1 MNQKITLGLIAL
13 LGGYAACA
21 GTLDGTV
28 RNADGVPM
36 AGVMVRVTE
45 AAGGGNSEVVFSDV
59 HGSFRLKTSLQGR
72 LNVRLRA
79 PYYQDL
85 QDVLDLD
92 SRASVTRI
100 YALKPMTDPQAIS
113 DSLPAGYHFGHLPFD
128 TASGSPFTKAQFQ
141 RDCLTCHQIGNA
153 FTRVPRPPEG
163 WAGTVQRMHG
173 YLGNFDADLRMRRA
187 QILSAGF
194 DGKPLS
200 VRPVFPVDAAIFSAK
215 VYEYPLP
222 RAITPHDASVSVTD
236 GLVYTVDQGAD
247 LMAVTNLSTLTTQY
261 IPHPPQGAQGGR
273 PGDMGAGV
281 LHGPHSLAQGP
292 DGKWYTTNSFSRRIG
307 IFNPKTM
314 QWEDSIQLGGRAVY
328 PHTIRFDKAG
338 IAWFTLAGSEQV
350 GRFDPKTREA
360 KLIDLPPVRS
370 LGAAGGTIP
379 YGIDV
384 SPIDGTVWYSRL
396 FGDKIGRID
405 PKTLQVKEYDSPV
418 RGPRR
423 MRFDKQGQLW
433 LTGFSDGMLAR
444 LQPNKYAAS
453 VGFTAELYRLPEFAP
468 GYQPA
473 PYALA
478 INPKTQE
485 VWINEILTDRVFRY
499 IPNAKR
505 FVVYPMPL
513 AGSYTRDFSFTKDGK
528 VCATNNPVP
537 PAALE
542 GGVQELICIAP

>member
-1 MNQKITLGLIAL
+1 MIQKIALGVIAL
-13 LGGYAACA
+13 LCGPAAYA

-28 RNADGVPM
+28 RDGDGIAM
-36 AGVMVRVTE
+36 AGVMVRATE
-45 AAGGGNSEVVFSDV
+45 AAGGGNSEVVFSNAQ
-59 HGSFRLKTSLQGR
+59 GRFKLKTSLQGK
-72 LNVRLRA
+72 LNIRLRA
-79 PYYQDL
+79 PYHQDL
-85 QDVLDLD
+85 QDSIDLD
-92 SRASVTRI
+92 SSASVTRI
-100 YALKPMTDPQAIS
+100 YALNPMTDAQVIS

-128 TASGSPFTKAQFQ
+128 TANGSPFTKAQFQ

-163 WAGTVQRMHG
+163 WVATVQRMHG

-200 VRPVFPVDAAIFSAK
+200 VRPVFPVDAAIFTAK
-215 VYEYPLP
+215 IYEYPLP
-222 RAITPHDASVSVTD
+222 RAITPHDASVGATD

-247 LMAVTNLSTLTTQY
+247 LMAVTNLATLTTQY

-314 QWEDSIQLGGRAVY
+314 QWEESIKLGGRAAY

-350 GRFDPKTREA
+350 GRFDPKAREA
-360 KLIDLPPVRS
+360 RLIDLPPVRS

-423 MRFDKQGQLW
+423 MRFDKQGHLW
-433 LTGFSDGMLAR
+433 LTGFSDGILAR
-444 LQPNKYAAS
+444 LQPNKYSAS
-453 VGFTAELYRLPEFAP
+453 VGFTAELYPLPEFAP

-478 INPKTQE
+478 VNPRTQE
-485 VWINEILTDRVFRY
+485 VWINEILTDRIYRY
-499 IPNAKR
+499 IPKAKR
-505 FVVYPMPL
+505 FIVYPLPL

-528 VCATNNPVP
+528 ACATNNPVP

>member
-1 MNQKITLGLIAL
+1 MTRKIALGLIAVL
-13 LGGYAACA
+13 CGYPAYA

-28 RNADGVPM
+28 RNADGVSM
-36 AGVMVRVTE
+36 AGVMLRATQ
-45 AAGGGNSEVVFSDV
+45 AAGGGNSEVVFSDAQ
-59 HGSFRLKTSLQGR
+59 GRFKLKTSLQGK

-85 QDVLDLD
+85 QDSVDLN
-92 SRASVTRI
+92 SSESLTRI
-100 YALKPMTDPQAIS
+100 YALKPMTDAQQIS

-128 TASGSPFTKAQFQ
+128 TTSGLPFTKAQFQ

-173 YLGNFDADLRMRRA
+173 YLGNFDVDSRMRRA

-200 VRPVFPVDAAIFSAK
+200 VRPVFPVDPAIFTAK
-215 VYEYPLP
+215 LYEYPLP
-222 RAITPHDASVSVTD
+222 RTITPHDASVSVTD

-247 LMAVTNLSTLTTQY
+247 LMAVTNLATLTTQY
-261 IPHPPQGAQGGR
+261 ILHPPQGAQAGR
-273 PGDMGAGV
+273 PGDMGASV

-292 DGKWYTTNSFSRRIG
+292 DGKWYTTNSFSKRIG

-314 QWEDSIQLGGRAVY
+314 QWEESIKLGGRAAY
-328 PHTIRFDKAG
+328 PHTIRFDNAG

-350 GRFDPKTREA
+350 GRLDPRTREV

-370 LGAAGGTIP
+370 MGAAGGTIP

-423 MRFDKQGQLW
+423 MRFDKQGRLW
-433 LTGFSDGMLAR
+433 LTGFSDGILAR
-444 LQPNKYAAS
+444 LQPNKYAAA

-468 GYQPA
+468 GYQAA
-473 PYALA
+473 PYALG
-478 INPKTQE
+478 INPKTQD
-485 VWINEILTDRVFRY
+485 VWINEILTDRVFRF
-499 IPNAKR
+499 IPKSKR
-505 FVVYPMPL
+505 FVVYPLPL
-513 AGSYTRDFSFTKDGK
+513 AGSYTRDFSFTNDGK
-528 VCATNNPVP
+528 ACATNNPVP

-542 GGVQELICIAP
+542 GGVQELLCIAP

>member
-1 MNQKITLGLIAL
+1 MKQNITIGCIAL
-13 LGGYAACA
+13 ICGCSAFA
-21 GTLDGTV
+21 GTLVGTV
-28 RNADGVPM
+28 NNVDGVAL
-36 AGVMVRVTE
+36 AGVMVRATE
-45 AAGGGNSEVVFSDV
+45 ASGGGNSEMVFTDLQ
-59 HGSFRLKTSLQGR
+59 GRFKLKTSLQGS

-85 QDVLDLD
+85 LD
-92 SRASVTRI
+92 SIDWNSGASLTRI
-100 YALKPMTDPQAIS
+100 YALKPMTDAQQIS

-128 TASGSPFTKAQFQ
+128 AADGSPFTKPQFQ

-173 YLGNFDADLRMRRA
+173 YLGNFDPDLRMRRA
-187 QILSAGF
+187 QILSSGF

-200 VRPVFPVDAAIFSAK
+200 VRPEFPVDPGIFTAK

-222 RAITPHDASVSVTD
+222 RAITPHDASVSASD

-247 LMAVTNLSTLTTQY
+247 LMAVTNLTTLTTQY
-261 IPHPPQGAQGGR
+261 IPHPPQGAQAGR
-273 PGDMGAGV
+273 PGDMGASI

-292 DGKWYTTNSFSRRIG
+292 DGKWYTTNSFAKRIG

-314 QWEDSIQLGGRAVY
+314 QWEESIKLGGRAIY

-350 GRFDPKTREA
+350 GRLDPRTREVT
-360 KLIDLPPVRS
+360 LIDLPPVRS

-396 FGDKIGRID
+396 FGDKIGRIE
-405 PKTLQVKEYDSPV
+405 PKTLQVKEYESPV

-423 MRFDKQGQLW
+423 MRFDKHGRLW
-433 LTGFSDGMLAR
+433 LTGYSDGILAR
-444 LQPNKYAAS
+444 LQPGRFTAA
-453 VGFTAELYRLPEFAP
+453 VGFTAELYPLPEFAP
-468 GYQPA
+468 GYQAA

-478 INPKTQE
+478 INPKTQD
-485 VWINEILTDRVFRY
+485 VWINEGLTDRVFRFV
-499 IPNAKR
+499 PKEKR
-505 FVVYPMPL
+505 FVAYPMPL
-513 AGSYTRDFSFTKDGK
+513 AGTYTRDFSFTNDGRA
-528 VCATNNPVP
+528 CATNNPVP

-542 GGVQELICIAP
+542 GGVQELLCIAP